1 MTQHFFLR
9 TILWMALIGL
19 VFGCS
24 EGTKQK
30 DSEQSNLKNGE
41 PQELT
46 VSQSPKPYV
55 YKGDFSGIEELGT
68 IRIIA
73 PRFDGANALP
83 RSGLSTSD
91 YQGLV
96 AEFVKSINLKIE
108 WVYVDNFEALIPAL
122 VSGRGDVIATNMT
135 VTKGRSSQ
143 VGFTKAIAQVSEVL
157 IARADSSISTLDDLR
172 VNGKNSEGQSSGERD
187 NKSDNKNNDERDSKS
202 SENIDAKT
210 SGTKSGI
217 KVALEAGTAY
227 LETFE
232 SEDLIRSV
240 VTVERNSNDNELLAG
255 VSSGLYDAT
264 VLDSDIARILLKDYP
279 KLSVKFTIKKNRPIA
294 WAVRTDSPV
303 LLSKLNEF
311 LVSHHVKEAS
321 NLFERRDWTEIKAS
335 GRIRMLTVN
344 NPASYFMWRGELMG
358 FDYELMKA
366 FANKHNLHLA
376 VVLKNSIP
384 ELFEALKKGEGDVI
398 AASLTRSDKR
408 TTAGITFSRRYLKVN
423 EQLVGKK
430 EEALM
435 TSLAELNGRTVG
447 LNPDTVFYE
456 HLLAKLPKDH
466 TVNIIAVN
474 DATTEELI
482 GRMVEGEFD
491 FTIADSHL
499 VALEKS
505 YHQNVS
511 VSLELTESSA
521 ISWAIREEKEVGGGL
536 KTELDAFSKKE
547 YRGLFYNVVFN
558 KYFKNTRKIK
568 QYQQGRV
575 FPDGKL
581 SPYDDLVKEL
591 ASKYKM
597 DWRLLISQ
605 MYQESKFNPKAKSF
619 AGAQGLMQVMP
630 RTAKELG
637 YSNLYEPVNGVS
649 AGIVYMDWLEDR
661 FPGELD
667 FQERIFFTL
676 AAYNAGTGHVRDA
689 RKLAKKLGY
698 DQNKWFDNV
707 EKAMLKLA
715 KPKYY
720 KNARFGY
727 VRGSEPVQ
735 YVRKIHD
742 RYLGYLQSS

>member
-1 MTQHFFLR
+1 MTDKLCLR
-9 TILWMALIGL
+9 KILWIVLIGL
-19 VFGCS
+19 LFGCS
-24 EGTKQK
+24 DDPTQK
-30 DSEQSNLKNGE
+30 DPSQNTQTNELQKELSGSPSPE
-41 PQELT
+41 PYIYT
-46 VSQSPKPYV
+46 GGY
-55 YKGDFSGIEELGT
+55 SGIAELGT

-83 RSGLSTSD
+83 RSGLSTSA
-91 YQGLV
+91 YQALV
-96 AEFVKSINLKIE
+96 AEFVKSLNLKIE
-108 WVYVDNFEALIPAL
+108 WVYVDSFDALIPAL

-135 VTKGRSSQ
+135 VTKGRSEQ

-157 IARADSSISTLDDLR
+157 IAQTDSPISSLEDFR
-172 VNGKNSEGQSSGERD
+172 V
-187 NKSDNKNNDERDSKS
+187 DSKG
-202 SENIDAKT
+202 K
-210 SGTKSGI
+210 TKSNNSQSNTAALNDGI
-217 KVALEAGTAY
+217 KVVVAAGTAY
-227 LETFE
+227 IETFT
-232 SEDLIRSV
+232 SKGLADAVITLDQ
-240 VTVERNSNDNELLAG
+240 NGNDNELLAG

-279 KLSVKFTIKKNRPIA
+279 KLSIKFTLKKHRPIA
-294 WAVRTDSPV
+294 WAVRSGSPV

-321 NLFERRDWTEIKAS
+321 NLFERRDWTGIKAS
-335 GRIRMLTVN
+335 GRIRMLTLN

-358 FDYELMKA
+358 FDYELMHA
-366 FANKHNLHLA
+366 FASQNNLHLA

-398 AASLTRSDKR
+398 AASLTRSEKR
-408 TTAGITFSRRYLKVN
+408 ATAGVTFTRRYLKVN
-423 EQLVGKK
+423 EQLIGKK
-430 EEALM
+430 DETPV
-435 TSLAELNGRTVG
+435 TSLDALNGRSVG

-456 HLLAKLPKDH
+456 HLLERLPKDH
-466 TVNIIAVN
+466 TVNIITVN

-521 ISWAIREEKEVGGGL
+521 ISWAVREEKDGREGL
-536 KTELDAFSKKE
+536 KSALDAFSKKE

-568 QYQQGRV
+568 QYQEGRV
-575 FPDGKL
+575 YPDGKL
-581 SPYDDLVKEL
+581 SPYDDLIKEL
-591 ASKYKM
+591 ANKYKM
-597 DWRLLISQ
+597 DWRLLVSQ
-605 MYQESKFNPKAKSF
+605 MYQESKFDPKAKSF

-637 YSNLYEPVNGVS
+637 ISNLYEPKNGVT

-698 DQNKWFDNV
+698 NQNKWFDNV
-707 EKAMLKLA
+707 EKAMLKLS

>member
-1 MTQHFFLR
+1 MTHNLFLR
-9 TILWMALIGL
+9 TILWVALFGL

-24 EGTKQK
+24 EGAKQK
-30 DSEQSNLKNGE
+30 GPTQNIQENTAPEELLEKLSSE
-41 PQELT
+41 
-46 VSQSPKPYV
+46 PYI
-55 YKGDFSGIEELGT
+55 YKGDFSGIQELGT

-83 RSGLSTSD
+83 RSGLSTSV
-91 YQGLV
+91 YQGLI
-96 AEFVKSINLKIE
+96 AEFVKSIKLNIE

-122 VSGRGDVIATNMT
+122 VSGRGDIIATNMT
-135 VTKGRSSQ
+135 VTKGRSTK
-143 VGFTKAIAQVSEVL
+143 VGFTKSIAQVSEVL
-157 IARADSSISTLDDLR
+157 IAKADSSISSLDDLR
-172 VNGKNSEGQSSGERD
+172 ADRENDG
-187 NKSDNKNNDERDSKS
+187 NKNTDSKS
-202 SENIDAKT
+202 EGFNR
-210 SGTKSGI
+210 GV
-217 KVALEAGTAY
+217 KVAIEAGTAY
-227 LETFE
+227 LETFG
-232 SEDLIRSV
+232 SEDLLDAV
-240 VTVERNSNDNELLAG
+240 VTVESNGDDNELLAG

-279 KLSVKFTIKKNRPIA
+279 KLSVKFTIKKHRPIA

-321 NLFERRDWTEIKAS
+321 NIFETRDWPKIKAS
-335 GRIRMLTVN
+335 GRIRMLTMN

-366 FANKHNLHLA
+366 FASKHNLHLA

-398 AASLTRSDKR
+398 AASLTRSEKR
-408 TTAGITFSRRYLKVN
+408 MTAGITFSRRYLKVN

-430 EEALM
+430 EETPM
-435 TSLAELNGRTVG
+435 SSLAELNGRTVG

-456 HLLAKLPKDH
+456 HLLEKLPKDH
-466 TVNIIAVN
+466 TVNIITVK

-521 ISWAIREEKEVGGGL
+521 ISWAIREEKEEGGGL
-536 KTELDAFSKKE
+536 KAELDVFSKKE

-575 FPDGKL
+575 YPDGKL
-581 SPYDDLVKEL
+581 SPYDDLVKKL
-591 ASKYKM
+591 ANKYKM

-637 YSNLYEPVNGVS
+637 YSNLYEPINGVS

-698 DQNKWFDNV
+698 NQNKWFNNV

>member
-1 MTQHFFLR
+1 MTYNLFFR
-9 TILWMALIGL
+9 KILWITLIGL
-19 VFGCS
+19 LFGCS
-24 EGTKQK
+24 DDSRQKGSTQK
-30 DSEQSNLKNGE
+30 DSHQNALKNE
-41 PQELT
+41 AQQESSAST
-46 VSQSPKPYV
+46 SPKPYI
-55 YKGDFSGIEELGT
+55 YTGDFSGIAERGT

-83 RSGLSTSD
+83 RSGLSTSA

-96 AEFVKSINLKIE
+96 AEFVKSLNLKIE
-108 WVYVDNFEALIPAL
+108 WVYVDNFDALMPAL

-135 VTKGRSSQ
+135 VTKGRAEQ

-157 IARADSSISTLDDLR
+157 IAQTDSSISSLEDFRIDSDE
-172 VNGKNSEGQSSGERD
+172 KANSH
-187 NKSDNKNNDERDSKS
+187 NSKS
-202 SENIDAKT
+202 NST
-210 SGTKSGI
+210 SPNNAAPKQGL
-217 KVALEAGTAY
+217 KVAVAAGTAY
-227 LETFE
+227 IETFT
-232 SEDLIRSV
+232 SEGLTDAV
-240 VTVERNSNDNELLAG
+240 VTLDRNGNDNELLAG

-279 KLSVKFTIKKNRPIA
+279 TLSVKFTLKKHRPIA
-294 WAVRTDSPV
+294 WAVRKGSPV

-321 NLFERRDWTEIKAS
+321 NLFERRDWSQIKAS

-398 AASLTRSDKR
+398 AASLTRSEKR
-408 TTAGITFSRRYLKVN
+408 RTAGFSFTRRYLKVN
-423 EQLVGKK
+423 EQLVGRK
-430 EEALM
+430 EETPV
-435 TSLAELNGRTVG
+435 TSLAELNGRSVG

-456 HLLAKLPKDH
+456 HLLERLPKDH
-466 TVNIIAVN
+466 TVNIVTVN

-521 ISWAIREEKEVGGGL
+521 ISWGVRQEKEGEEGL
-536 KTELDAFSKKE
+536 KTALDAFSKKE

-575 FPDGKL
+575 YPDGKL

-591 ASKYKM
+591 ANKYKM

-637 YSNLYEPVNGVS
+637 ISNLYEPKNGVS
-649 AGIVYMDWLEDR
+649 AGIIYMDWLEDR

-698 DQNKWFDNV
+698 NQNKWFDNV
-707 EKAMLKLA
+707 EKAMLKLS

-742 RYLGYLQSS
+742 RYLGYLQSN